1 MAGACNDAYGG
12 GAPTNRRASMVD
24 PMVTIVTTSRRL
36 GRAPTFLS
44 YTTFQAILPRQDSRY
59 VLLQQKILYISPHKP
74 STIEAQGREHE
85 VKE

>member
-1 MAGACNDAYGG
+1 
-12 GAPTNRRASMVD
+12 MVD
-24 PMVTIVTTSRRL
+24 PMVAIITTSRRL

-74 STIEAQGREHE
+74 SAIEAQGREHE